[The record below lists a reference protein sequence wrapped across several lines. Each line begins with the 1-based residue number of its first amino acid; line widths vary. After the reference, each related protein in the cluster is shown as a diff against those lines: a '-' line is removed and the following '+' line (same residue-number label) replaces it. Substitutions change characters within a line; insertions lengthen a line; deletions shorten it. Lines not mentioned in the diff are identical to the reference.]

1 MGGWNS
7 GRHSGYPTVEDALT
21 IDLALML
28 RRGWIR
34 DGGCGSGSQHW
45 SRDGERFASIGH
57 RFDMTDPAS
66 ASLTLSFTW
75 TPSGGEPQRV
85 EQRIPLVSTVP
96 HFGGRR
102 WWMLCPVTGRRVAK
116 LHLPPGGGKFAC
128 RLGWRRPLPY
138 RSERVARR
146 DRPFEKLFRL
156 QRKLGSPEGWEAGLR
171 RPKGM
176 WRRTYE
182 RHWERYWELDAQ
194 CGAAMIQLV
203 YSLDRRAGGGGIQT

>member
-1 MGGWNS
+1 MGGWGS
-7 GRHSGYPTVEDALT
+7 GRHSGYPTVEDGLT

-28 RRGWIR
+28 RRGWIS
-34 DGGCGSGSQHW
+34 DGASGSGTLHW
-45 SRDGERFASIGH
+45 SRNGERFASIGH
-57 RFDMTDPAS
+57 RYDLMDPAN
-66 ASLTLSFTW
+66 AWLALSYTW
-75 TPSGGEPQRV
+75 TPSGREPQQV

-102 WWMLCPVTGRRVAK
+102 WWMLCPFTGRRVGK
-116 LHLPPGGGKFAC
+116 LHLPPGGGKFAS
-128 RLGWRRPLPY
+128 RQAWRLPY
-138 RSERVARR
+138 RSQRVAHR

-176 WRRTYE
+176 WRRTYQ

-194 CGAAMIQLV
+194 CAAEMASLV
-203 YSLDRRAGGGGIQT
+203 LRLGR